1 MRALTDRQLE
11 VLEFIRAYVHKHGV
25 VPARMEIGE
34 ALGLSHK
41 TSVDAHL
48 NALMKKGW
56 IELQP
61 GSPRNIRLL
70 RETVPLVCEG
80 VIAAGEPILAEGR
93 VTAQIPR
100 AVAEMFSPRPDYFLR
115 IEGDSM
121 NQLGLTTGTIVAI
134 KARPDPHN
142 GEIVVARIGGIN
154 DVVTLKRFVQRNE
167 REVEL
172 QPVSTNEAH
181 KPRIIDLERTD
192 FHVDGVYVGAL
203 LGCALESG

>member
-1 MRALTDRQLE
+1 MRALTDRQQE
-11 VLEFIRAYVHKHGV
+11 VLEFIRTYVHKHGV

-121 NQLGLTTGTIVAI
+121 NRLGLTTGTIVAI
-134 KARPDPHN
+134 KARPDPRS
-142 GEIVVARIGGIN
+142 GEIVVARI
-154 DVVTLKRFVQRNE
+154 DDEVTLKRFVQRNE
-167 REVEL
+167 GEVEL
-172 QPVSTNEAH
+172 RPESTNEAH
-181 KPRIIDLERTD
+181 KPRIVDLKSTG
-192 FHVDGVYVGAL
+192 FFVDGVYVGAL